1 MNKILIVVEI
11 AYIALKK
18 HKLRTFLTMLGIIIG
33 VAAVISMLS
42 IGQGARTS
50 IEEQVNKL
58 GTNVI
63 MVIPGSVTRGGM
75 HFGWGSI
82 STLTDSDAKA
92 IQKDCDNVAYVSPF
106 VRTNAQV
113 VYGNQNWYTSINGV
127 SPEFVIIRDWQP
139 EEGVYFTH
147 QETNSFAKVCLLGK
161 TVVKN
166 LFEDENPIGQMIRI
180 KKITFKVIGVL
191 SSKGAGMGGDQDD
204 VVIVPYTTAQK
215 KLMGITHINTIWVS
229 ARNKNLVE
237 NVQDEITELLIQR
250 HHITAGRE
258 KDFTIR
264 NMAEMA
270 QTGMAI
276 TTTLTILLGSIA
288 AISLLVG
295 GIGIMNIMLVAVNE
309 RIREI
314 GIRMAVGAK
323 EKDILL
329 QFLIEAVV
337 ISSFGGLIGIFIGV
351 GVSGLI
357 SKFAGWSTSITLSS
371 IILSFF
377 FSSIV
382 GLFFGLFPAKKASK
396 LNPIEALRY
405 E

>member
-1 MNKILIVVEI
+1 MNKILIVVQV
-11 AYIALKK
+11 ALRALRK

-42 IGQGARTS
+42 IGQGARAS
-50 IEEQVNKL
+50 IEEQINKL
-58 GTNVI
+58 GTNVLT
-63 MVIPGSVTRGGM
+63 VFPGSFTRGGM
-75 HFGWGSI
+75 HHGWGSV

-92 IQKDCDNVAYVSPF
+92 IQRDCDSVALVSPF
-106 VRTNAQV
+106 VRTSAQV
-113 VYGNQNWYTSINGV
+113 VYGNQNWATSIYGV
-127 SPEFVIIRDWQP
+127 SPEFADIRDWQAD
-139 EEGVYFTH
+139 EGVYFTH
-147 QETNSFAKVCLLGK
+147 QETNSFTKVCVLGK
-161 TVVKN
+161 TVAKN
-166 LFEDENPIGQMIRI
+166 LFGDDNPIGQVVRI
-180 KKITFKVIGVL
+180 KKVTFKVIGIL
-191 SSKGAGMGGDQDD
+191 TSKGAGMVGDQDD

-215 KLMGITHINTIWVS
+215 KLMGITNINTIWVS
-229 ARNKNLVE
+229 AKDKNLVE
-237 NVQDEITELLIQR
+237 KAQDEITELLTQR
-250 HHITAGRE
+250 HRIPAGKE
-258 KDFTIR
+258 KDFTVR
-264 NMAEMA
+264 SMSEMA

-276 TTTLTILLGSIA
+276 ATTLTILLGSIA

-337 ISSFGGLIGIFIGV
+337 ISSIGGLIGIFIGA
-351 GVSGLI
+351 GISGLI

-382 GLFFGLFPAKKASK
+382 GLTFGLFPARKAAK
-396 LNPIEALRY
+396 LNPVEALRY